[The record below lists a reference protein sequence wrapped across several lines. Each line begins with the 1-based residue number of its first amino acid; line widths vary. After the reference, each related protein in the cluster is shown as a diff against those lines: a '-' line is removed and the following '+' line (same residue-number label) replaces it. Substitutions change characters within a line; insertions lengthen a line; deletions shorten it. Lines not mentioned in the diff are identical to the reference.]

1 MTKAE
6 SDTHLDSEQAVIKR
20 RRHFL
25 FGDENTQSGEPK
37 NTWGLALSGGG
48 IRSATF
54 CLGVLQ
60 ALALAKFEQSG
71 DRSNNSQINKDNI
84 PLLARFDYLST
95 VSGGGY
101 IGAFFSS
108 LFRPRKN
115 PKADKTQ
122 YLDSPA
128 ESPDAIALHAYTVL
142 KKDPPGRMGSA
153 ANEPV
158 EEMSHLV
165 PLRWLRDHGRY
176 LSPNGAGD
184 LMYDITI
191 AIRNLCAVHYV
202 FGISLL
208 TLFLLAF
215 TFRYLTRDLFSIEA
229 FTAPDISYTANLLY
243 IPVDLCGWGI
253 DMLTVQGVS
262 HIKTGIWW
270 SPWFIF
276 AIGWTAVCVL
286 PLAVA
291 YWYVVEVP
299 PKRFYS
305 LRNPWVP
312 ALLIATIVAFYL
324 HGMNFHFNWPIKYP
338 LQQGANLVLALFAVM
353 ILFSL
358 VWFFCANCEVKF
370 VHKKLRQKMTSW
382 LSINFTTALFLLCLA
397 VIETCGQSLYLW
409 LRSSESITSVLASAA
424 AVFGA
429 TITFVRSFSAGI
441 AQPGKNS
448 ILNKIPLDVI
458 LGVLGVVLL
467 LILLVAWYVLA
478 AFLFLGDM
486 SLHSVQTNLIGNAS
500 LPRLDFSWEF
510 LLLFCYAATATAGYF
525 LGFVNQSSLQSM
537 YCARLTRAYLGA
549 SNQYRF
555 EKDGSA
561 KDEVTTPVVSDD
573 FNHMEYYDGH
583 NLGPAHLINV
593 TINATTGK
601 GDNLT
606 LRDRHGLPLAI
617 TPDGVMVEG
626 KKWEGDFAEL
636 SIGQW
641 TGISG
646 AAFSTGIGRG
656 TSLGKALVFS
666 LANVRLGW
674 WWKSGQKDTKPVP
687 PVLRNQA
694 YLRREMQ
701 ASFMGKEGSHW
712 YLSDGGHFEN
722 TGVFELLR
730 RRVAVVVCCDCGAD
744 PTYQFEDLAN
754 LIRLARIEFQAEFT
768 LIQPDD
774 AAIDLSHANELF
786 ANSPSDLAIEAG
798 NGNQCALLYEV
809 TYPASGQLPNKTT
822 LIVIKPRLISDAP
835 LDLVQYHS
843 QHTDFPQESTVDQFF
858 DDAQWESYRK
868 LGVLIGGKLFP
879 AG

>member
-1 MTKAE
+1 MTQAE
-6 SDTHLDSEQAVIKR
+6 SDTHLESEQAVVKR
-20 RRHFL
+20 HQHFL
-25 FGDENTQSGEPK
+25 FGDENTQSGGPK

-60 ALALAKFEQSG
+60 ALAQAKFEQSG
-71 DRSNNSQINKDNI
+71 DRLNESMESKEDI

-101 IGAFFSS
+101 IGVFFSS
-108 LFRPRKN
+108 LFRSRKN
-115 PKADKTQ
+115 SEADVKPN
-122 YLDSPA
+122 LDLPA
-128 ESPDAIALHAYTVL
+128 ESPDTNAIRAYTVL
-142 KKDPPGRMGSA
+142 KKDPPGRMGSTS
-153 ANEPV
+153 NEPV
-158 EEMSHLV
+158 VEMRNLA

-184 LMYDITI
+184 LLYDITI

-215 TFRYLTRDLFSIEA
+215 TFRYLTRDLFGGSIEA
-229 FTAPDISYTANLLY
+229 FVAPDIQVLSMQG
-243 IPVDLCGWGI
+243 IPRV
-253 DMLTVQGVS
+253 
-262 HIKTGIWW
+262 KTGIWW
-270 SPWFIF
+270 SPWIVF
-276 AIGWTAVCVL
+276 AIGWTSIFVL
-286 PLAVA
+286 PLGIA
-291 YWYVVEVP
+291 YWYVVDAQ
-299 PKRFYS
+299 PKKFYS
-305 LRNPWVP
+305 LRNPWAL
-312 ALLIATIVAFYL
+312 ALLVATAVTVYL
-324 HGMNFHFNWPIKYP
+324 CTINLEFKTAIKFP
-338 LQQGANLVLALFAVM
+338 LKHGANLALMLFVVM
-353 ILFSL
+353 IFLSLGWLFF
-358 VWFFCANCEVKF
+358 VNCKVDF
-370 VHKKLRQKMTSW
+370 VRKKLRQKMTSW
-382 LSINFTTALFLLCLA
+382 LSENFTAALLLLCLA
-397 VIETCGQSLYLW
+397 VVETCGQSLYLW
-409 LRSSESITSVLASAA
+409 LRSSENITSVLASAT

-429 TITFVRSFSAGI
+429 IITFVRSFSSGI
-441 AQPGKNS
+441 GQPGKNS

-458 LGVLGVVLL
+458 LGVLGIVVL
-467 LILLVAWYVLA
+467 LILLISWYVLA

-486 SLHSVQTNLIGNAS
+486 SLQVTQASLIGNAS
-500 LPRLDFSWEF
+500 LPQSCFSLYFF
-510 LLLFCYAATATAGYF
+510 LVFCVVTTMMAGYF

-549 SNQYRF
+549 SNQHRF
-555 EKDGSA
+555 KKDGSA
-561 KDEVTTPVVSDD
+561 KDDVTTPVVSDD
-573 FNHMEYYDGH
+573 FNRMEYYDGH

-687 PVLRNQA
+687 PVLRNQV
-694 YLRREMQ
+694 YLRREML
-701 ASFMGKEGSHW
+701 ASFMGQEGSHW

-744 PTYQFEDLAN
+744 PTYQLEDLAN
-754 LIRLARIEFQAEFT
+754 LIRLARVEFQAEFK
-768 LIQPDD
+768 LIQS
-774 AAIDLSHANELF
+774 AETAIDLSHAKDLF
-786 ANSPSDLAIEAG
+786 ANSPSDLANEAG
-798 NGNQCALLYEV
+798 KGNQCALLYEV
-809 TYPASGQLPNKTT
+809 TYPASGQLANKTT
-822 LIVIKPRLISDAP
+822 LIVIKPRLISSAS

-843 QHTDFPQESTVDQFF
+843 QHTDFPQESTADQFF

-868 LGVLIGGKLFP
+868 MGVLIGGQLFP
-879 AG
+879 AR

>member
-1 MTKAE
+1 MTQAE
-6 SDTHLDSEQAVIKR
+6 SNTHLDSEQAVIKR
-20 RRHFL
+20 HQQFL
-25 FGDENTQSGEPK
+25 FGDENTQSGESK

-71 DRSNNSQINKDNI
+71 DRLNESQKNEDI

-158 EEMSHLV
+158 EKMSHLV

-215 TFRYLTRDLFSIEA
+215 TFRYVTRDFFGGNIEA
-229 FTAPDISYTANLLY
+229 FVAPDIQILS
-243 IPVDLCGWGI
+243 
-253 DMLTVQGVS
+253 MQGVP
-262 HIKTGIWW
+262 HVKTGIWW
-270 SPWFIF
+270 SPWFVF
-276 AIGWTAVCVL
+276 AIGWTSFFVL
-286 PLAVA
+286 PLGVA
-291 YWYVVEVP
+291 YWYVIDAQ
-299 PKRFYS
+299 PKKFYS
-305 LRNPWVP
+305 LRNPWTL
-312 ALLIATIVAFYL
+312 ALLVATAATIYL
-324 HGMNFHFNWPIKYP
+324 CAINFKFETAIKFP
-338 LQQGANLVLALFAVM
+338 LEYGASLALVLFVVM
-353 ILFSL
+353 IFFSL
-358 VWFFCANCEVKF
+358 AWLFFVNYKVDF
-370 VHKKLRQKMTSW
+370 VRKKLRQKMTSW
-382 LSINFTTALFLLCLA
+382 LSANFTVALFLLCFA
-397 VIETCGQSLYLW
+397 VVETCGQSLYLW
-409 LRSSESITSVLASAA
+409 LCSSENIASVLTSVA

-429 TITFVRSFSAGI
+429 IITFIRNFSAGI

-448 ILNKIPLDVI
+448 ILKKIPLDVI
-458 LGVLGVVLL
+458 LGVLGILALSIL
-467 LILLVAWYVLA
+467 LIGWHLLA
-478 AFLFLGDM
+478 AYLFLGDM
-486 SLHSVQTNLIGNAS
+486 SLQVTQASLIGNAS
-500 LPRLDFSWEF
+500 LPQSCSSLVFF
-510 LLLFCYAATATAGYF
+510 LVFCIITTMLAGYF

-555 EKDGSA
+555 NKDGSA

-573 FNHMEYYDGH
+573 FNHIEYYDGY

-606 LRDRHGLPLAI
+606 LRDRHGLPLTI

-674 WWKSGQKDTKPVP
+674 WWKSGQKDELKIQPVW
-687 PVLRNQA
+687 RNQA
-694 YLRREMQ
+694 YLKREML
-701 ASFMGKEGSHW
+701 ASFMGKDGSHW

-754 LIRLARIEFQAEFT
+754 LIRLARIEFQAEFK

-798 NGNQCALLYEV
+798 KGNQCVLLYEV

-822 LIVIKPRLISDAP
+822 LIVIKPRLISSAP

-879 AG
+879 A